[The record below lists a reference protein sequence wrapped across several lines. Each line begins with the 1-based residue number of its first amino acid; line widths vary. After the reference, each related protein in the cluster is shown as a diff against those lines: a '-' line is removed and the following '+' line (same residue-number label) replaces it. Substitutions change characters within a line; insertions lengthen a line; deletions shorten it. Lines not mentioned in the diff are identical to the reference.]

1 MTISSNEKKSNS
13 SRHLSLFRD
22 KALIVAILLAL
33 VQLNSTCVDRRSLS
47 QHGDYT
53 EMADSSEST
62 TMLLGIFS
70 MTSDKAKKRREIIR
84 EHIILKDEKRVCSLV
99 EFQRQVRE
107 SPTQRKCQVAYTFV
121 IGAGDENSPTDHS
134 GDLPLT
140 LETDRL
146 GQVEEDCTY
155 LSIRENM
162 EDGKS
167 PTFMKATASIAKEF
181 GIDYIAKT
189 DDDSVVGL
197 SSLIEY
203 MDSDLP
209 PSPYNTRTYGGS
221 LVLSRA
227 AKKQFVYAQ
236 GQFYFVSADVA
247 DHVGNVL
254 TAEKRATIG
263 ASIED
268 LDMGLYVETIKRP
281 LKMIDTSSQQ
291 FWFHPMKAEEEFIKA
306 SSEVSFPI
314 AKYNLLN
321 FKMAC
326 YHWNINDPW

>member
-1 MTISSNEKKSNS
+1 MMIIPAFQAFMNNEKKSSWHS
-13 SRHLSLFRD
+13 SSLLRD
-22 KALIVAILLAL
+22 KALIVAILLTAL
-33 VQLNSTCVDRRSLS
+33 AQIALNNRRGLS
-47 QHGDYT
+47 QHEFSARANSVG
-53 EMADSSEST
+53 ST
-62 TMLLGIFS
+62 TMLIGIFS
-70 MTSDKAKKRREIIR
+70 ITTDKAKRRREIIR
-84 EHIILKDEKRVCSLV
+84 EHIILKDEKRVCSLA
-99 EFQRQVRE
+99 EFQRQVRD

-121 IGAGDENSPTDHS
+121 IGAGDENSPTDHW

-140 LETDRL
+140 LATDQL

-167 PTFMKATASIAKEF
+167 PTFMKTAALVAKEY
-181 GIDYIAKT
+181 GLDYIAKT

-209 PSPYNTRTYGGS
+209 PAPYNTRTYGGS

-227 AKKQFVYAQ
+227 AKTQFVYAQ
-236 GQFYFVSADVA
+236 GQFYFMSADVA

-263 ASIED
+263 MSIED
-268 LDMGLYVETIKRP
+268 LDGIIRGNNQTAAEDDRYFSKRF
-281 LKMIDTSSQQ
+281 LV
-291 FWFHPMKAEEEFIKA
+291 
-306 SSEVSFPI
+306 SSEEVGGRI
-314 AKYNLLN
+314 
-321 FKMAC
+321 C
-326 YHWNINDPW
+326 QCGD